1 MDFELVCSPF
11 YLSDV
16 IDYFSSRGFL
26 SKAAI
31 YYFNLNLVSLSLVFW
46 YFFWLFS
53 STYQVNPLS
62 QLTIATPIRAVTVG
76 YVCVTNTSDSNV
88 TVIAGTMG
96 DCVKVGKVTQDTVQT
111 CHVTANDNNGRRL
124 FIRTYTLNS
133 DYNNNFLSE
142 FNYTRRLLTDFLTS
156 RVMSDKLWYDT
167 DTSSPYW
174 RKTNT
179 EYSMTRAT
187 RNTARCKS

>member
-11 YLSDV
+11 YLSDM

-111 CHVTANDNNGRRL
+111 CHVTNETTTTVEDYSSEPTHWTLITITTSYPSLITRDVCW
-124 FIRTYTLNS
+124 RTSWL
-133 DYNNNFLSE
+133 
-142 FNYTRRLLTDFLTS
+142 
-156 RVMSDKLWYDT
+156 
-167 DTSSPYW
+167 
-174 RKTNT
+174 
-179 EYSMTRAT
+179 RA
-187 RNTARCKS
+187 